1 MAKGNT
7 KKSFL
12 DYFKLS
18 DSSDDDFDDDLFDED
33 EDDYEDEDDMDDRL
47 DDEYD
52 DEDDYDAPQT
62 ESRVK
67 ASPLKSFNKY
77 KGSASS
83 DNGSA
88 RSKAARSSHGQQ
100 SGAGNGK
107 LVSIN
112 SRSRA
117 MDDSEVFV
125 IKPDEFDDAQM
136 IIDHLNRGQIIVIN
150 MEDLDLPTAQRI
162 ADFIGGASYAV
173 DGLFQAI
180 SGNIFL
186 ATPNGTYVSGLST
199 KDVIQYL
206 NQHGNVQAIE
216 DMAAF
221 FSVTPRTI
229 RNHLRS
235 VQDAYPACLQV
246 GRGQV
251 KLLKQ
256 IFEESSPSAQVPSSQ
271 QERSRYILRALLS
284 RSEPMDLD
292 ELAASLFIS
301 EVTLQNEVKLIRHEI
316 AEYHLSLRT
325 KNNTLFI
332 SGSEKDK
339 KRLMIHLI
347 YNEAQHTLVSM
358 ETLHAI
364 FPRYDIQKIRS
375 DILACLNSQ
384 HFFID
389 EYSLTNLLLHMLI
402 TMDQLGTA
410 PNAPRYEVS
419 TDLIE
424 LNRHFVSI
432 IDSICTE
439 LEREYGIVFTRSNKY
454 QFTLLLMTRAVRNQD
469 VSLPSRATLSIHPS
483 TMRLVDSIVQA
494 VKQVYDI
501 DLTDIDFF
509 IPFALHIDNMLVRIR
524 QNVSVHN
531 PLLHSIKAMSP
542 IIYDIAVYISNLINH
557 QEHVQLCEDE
567 IAYIAL
573 HIGARI
579 QDIYNRRGKLCAVLL
594 CPQYYSY
601 DHRQFDRLQSYFSDD
616 LTIESVVTAPHEL
629 AGLKCDMIL
638 STLPLTAEPPV
649 VLISN
654 FISSN
659 DRQAISDVIHRLKA
673 AREKERLISLL
684 QTLIDADLFTPGADY
699 ADRESAIRTI
709 GGQMCA
715 RGIVPQEFIESTL
728 EREQISPTNFGMIAI
743 PHPSDCRAARSAIAV
758 SLLRKPLSWGTSSV
772 RIIFMICVSK
782 SDLSDFSDIFS
793 YLPRVCSDYKTLEQ
807 LASAS
812 SYPDFIQILGGL
824 CAE

>member
-1 MAKGNT
+1 M
-7 KKSFL
+7 
-12 DYFKLS
+12 
-18 DSSDDDFDDDLFDED
+18 
-33 EDDYEDEDDMDDRL
+33 
-47 DDEYD
+47 
-52 DEDDYDAPQT
+52 
-62 ESRVK
+62 
-67 ASPLKSFNKY
+67 
-77 KGSASS
+77 
-83 DNGSA
+83 
-88 RSKAARSSHGQQ
+88 
-100 SGAGNGK
+100 
-107 LVSIN
+107 
-112 SRSRA
+112 
-117 MDDSEVFV
+117 
-125 IKPDEFDDAQM
+125 
-136 IIDHLNRGQIIVIN
+136 
-150 MEDLDLPTAQRI
+150 
-162 ADFIGGASYAV
+162 
-173 DGLFQAI
+173 
-180 SGNIFL
+180 
-186 ATPNGTYVSGLST
+186 LST

-256 IFEESSPSAQVPSSQ
+256 IPEESSPSAQVPSSQ

-284 RSEPMDLD
+284 QSEPMDLD

-325 KNNTLFI
+325 KNNALFI

-339 KRLMIHLI
+339 KRFMIHLI

-573 HIGARI
+573 HIGAHI

-638 STLPLTAEPPV
+638 STLPLT
-649 VLISN
+649 
-654 FISSN
+654 
-659 DRQAISDVIHRLKA
+659 
-673 AREKERLISLL
+673 
-684 QTLIDADLFTPGADY
+684 DADLFTPGADY
-699 ADRESAIRTI
+699 ADRDSAIRTI

>member
-1 MAKGNT
+1 M
-7 KKSFL
+7 
-12 DYFKLS
+12 
-18 DSSDDDFDDDLFDED
+18 
-33 EDDYEDEDDMDDRL
+33 
-47 DDEYD
+47 
-52 DEDDYDAPQT
+52 
-62 ESRVK
+62 
-67 ASPLKSFNKY
+67 
-77 KGSASS
+77 
-83 DNGSA
+83 
-88 RSKAARSSHGQQ
+88 
-100 SGAGNGK
+100 
-107 LVSIN
+107 
-112 SRSRA
+112 
-117 MDDSEVFV
+117 
-125 IKPDEFDDAQM
+125 
-136 IIDHLNRGQIIVIN
+136 
-150 MEDLDLPTAQRI
+150 
-162 ADFIGGASYAV
+162 
-173 DGLFQAI
+173 
-180 SGNIFL
+180 
-186 ATPNGTYVSGLST
+186 LST

-251 KLLKQ
+251 KRLKQ
-256 IFEESSPSAQVPSSQ
+256 IPEESSPSAQVPSSQ

-424 LNRHFVSI
+424 LNRHFVLI

-573 HIGARI
+573 HIGAHI
-579 QDIYNRRGKLCAVLL
+579 QDIYN
-594 CPQYYSY
+594 
-601 DHRQFDRLQSYFSDD
+601 
-616 LTIESVVTAPHEL
+616 
-629 AGLKCDMIL
+629 L
-638 STLPLTAEPPV
+638 S
-649 VLISN
+649 LIH
-654 FISSN
+654 I
-659 DRQAISDVIHRLKA
+659 
-673 AREKERLISLL
+673 
-684 QTLIDADLFTPGADY
+684 
-699 ADRESAIRTI
+699 
-709 GGQMCA
+709 
-715 RGIVPQEFIESTL
+715 
-728 EREQISPTNFGMIAI
+728 
-743 PHPSDCRAARSAIAV
+743 
-758 SLLRKPLSWGTSSV
+758 
-772 RIIFMICVSK
+772 
-782 SDLSDFSDIFS
+782 
-793 YLPRVCSDYKTLEQ
+793 
-807 LASAS
+807 
-812 SYPDFIQILGGL
+812 
-824 CAE
+824 

>member
-1 MAKGNT
+1 M
-7 KKSFL
+7 
-12 DYFKLS
+12 
-18 DSSDDDFDDDLFDED
+18 
-33 EDDYEDEDDMDDRL
+33 
-47 DDEYD
+47 
-52 DEDDYDAPQT
+52 
-62 ESRVK
+62 
-67 ASPLKSFNKY
+67 
-77 KGSASS
+77 
-83 DNGSA
+83 
-88 RSKAARSSHGQQ
+88 
-100 SGAGNGK
+100 
-107 LVSIN
+107 
-112 SRSRA
+112 
-117 MDDSEVFV
+117 
-125 IKPDEFDDAQM
+125 
-136 IIDHLNRGQIIVIN
+136 
-150 MEDLDLPTAQRI
+150 
-162 ADFIGGASYAV
+162 
-173 DGLFQAI
+173 
-180 SGNIFL
+180 
-186 ATPNGTYVSGLST
+186 LST

-531 PLLHSIKAMSP
+531 PLLHSIK
-542 IIYDIAVYISNLINH
+542 
-557 QEHVQLCEDE
+557 
-567 IAYIAL
+567 
-573 HIGARI
+573 
-579 QDIYNRRGKLCAVLL
+579 
-594 CPQYYSY
+594 
-601 DHRQFDRLQSYFSDD
+601 
-616 LTIESVVTAPHEL
+616 
-629 AGLKCDMIL
+629 

>member
-1 MAKGNT
+1 M
-7 KKSFL
+7 
-12 DYFKLS
+12 
-18 DSSDDDFDDDLFDED
+18 
-33 EDDYEDEDDMDDRL
+33 
-47 DDEYD
+47 
-52 DEDDYDAPQT
+52 
-62 ESRVK
+62 
-67 ASPLKSFNKY
+67 
-77 KGSASS
+77 
-83 DNGSA
+83 
-88 RSKAARSSHGQQ
+88 
-100 SGAGNGK
+100 
-107 LVSIN
+107 
-112 SRSRA
+112 
-117 MDDSEVFV
+117 
-125 IKPDEFDDAQM
+125 
-136 IIDHLNRGQIIVIN
+136 
-150 MEDLDLPTAQRI
+150 
-162 ADFIGGASYAV
+162 
-173 DGLFQAI
+173 
-180 SGNIFL
+180 
-186 ATPNGTYVSGLST
+186 LST
-199 KDVIQYL
+199 KDVVQYL
-206 NQHGNVQAIE
+206 NQHGSVQPIE
-216 DMAAF
+216 DMAAY

-229 RNHLRS
+229 RNHLRTL
-235 VQDAYPACLQV
+235 QEEHPACLQV

-251 KLLKQ
+251 KVLKRL
-256 IFEESSPSAQVPSSQ
+256 PDDAAAPAQVPATQ
-271 QERSRYILRALLS
+271 TERARYILRELLS
-284 RSEPMDLD
+284 RGEPMDLD
-292 ELAASLFIS
+292 ALAASLFIS
-301 EVTLQNEVKLIRHEI
+301 EVTLQNEVKLIRREI

-339 KRLMIHLI
+339 KRLMIRLI

-419 TDLIE
+419 SDLIE

-432 IDSICTE
+432 IDSICAE

-483 TMRLVDSIVQA
+483 TMRLVDSIVQS

-531 PLLHSIKAMSP
+531 PLLHSIKTMSP

-616 LTIESVVTAPHEL
+616 LTIETVVTAPHEL
-629 AGLKCDMIL
+629 AGLKCDLIL

-654 FISSN
+654 FISGA
-659 DRQAISDVIHRLKA
+659 DRQAISEVIHRLKA
-673 AREKERLISLL
+673 EREK
-684 QTLIDADLFTPGADY
+684 DY

-715 RGIVPQEFIESTL
+715 HGIVAPEFIESTL

-743 PHPSDCRAARSAIAV
+743 PHPSDCRASRSAIAV

-812 SYPDFIQILGGL
+812 SYPEFIQILGGL

>member
-1 MAKGNT
+1 M
-7 KKSFL
+7 
-12 DYFKLS
+12 
-18 DSSDDDFDDDLFDED
+18 
-33 EDDYEDEDDMDDRL
+33 
-47 DDEYD
+47 
-52 DEDDYDAPQT
+52 
-62 ESRVK
+62 
-67 ASPLKSFNKY
+67 
-77 KGSASS
+77 
-83 DNGSA
+83 
-88 RSKAARSSHGQQ
+88 
-100 SGAGNGK
+100 
-107 LVSIN
+107 
-112 SRSRA
+112 
-117 MDDSEVFV
+117 
-125 IKPDEFDDAQM
+125 
-136 IIDHLNRGQIIVIN
+136 
-150 MEDLDLPTAQRI
+150 
-162 ADFIGGASYAV
+162 
-173 DGLFQAI
+173 
-180 SGNIFL
+180 
-186 ATPNGTYVSGLST
+186 LST

-251 KLLKQ
+251 KRLKQ
-256 IFEESSPSAQVPSSQ
+256 IPEESSPSAQVPSSQ

-424 LNRHFVSI
+424 LNRHFVLI

-439 LEREYGIVFTRSNKY
+439 LEREYGIVFT
-454 QFTLLLMTRAVRNQD
+454 
-469 VSLPSRATLSIHPS
+469 
-483 TMRLVDSIVQA
+483 
-494 VKQVYDI
+494 

-573 HIGARI
+573 HIGAHI

-638 STLPLTAEPPV
+638 STLPLTAAPPV

-654 FISSN
+654 FISNN
-659 DRQAISDVIHRLKA
+659 DRQVISDVIHRLKA

-793 YLPRVCSDYKTLEQ
+793 YLPRVCSDHKTLEQ

-812 SYPDFIQILGGL
+812 SYPDFIQILGDL

>member
-1 MAKGNT
+1 M
-7 KKSFL
+7 
-12 DYFKLS
+12 
-18 DSSDDDFDDDLFDED
+18 
-33 EDDYEDEDDMDDRL
+33 
-47 DDEYD
+47 
-52 DEDDYDAPQT
+52 
-62 ESRVK
+62 
-67 ASPLKSFNKY
+67 
-77 KGSASS
+77 
-83 DNGSA
+83 
-88 RSKAARSSHGQQ
+88 
-100 SGAGNGK
+100 
-107 LVSIN
+107 
-112 SRSRA
+112 
-117 MDDSEVFV
+117 
-125 IKPDEFDDAQM
+125 
-136 IIDHLNRGQIIVIN
+136 
-150 MEDLDLPTAQRI
+150 
-162 ADFIGGASYAV
+162 
-173 DGLFQAI
+173 
-180 SGNIFL
+180 
-186 ATPNGTYVSGLST
+186 
-199 KDVIQYL
+199 
-206 NQHGNVQAIE
+206 
-216 DMAAF
+216 
-221 FSVTPRTI
+221 
-229 RNHLRS
+229 
-235 VQDAYPACLQV
+235 
-246 GRGQV
+246 
-251 KLLKQ
+251 
-256 IFEESSPSAQVPSSQ
+256 PSSQ

-325 KNNTLFI
+325 KTTPCLFP
-332 SGSEKDK
+332 EVK
-339 KRLMIHLI
+339 KTKASHDPPDLQRSAAHACEHGDAPCHL
-347 YNEAQHTLVSM
+347 
-358 ETLHAI
+358 
-364 FPRYDIQKIRS
+364 PRYDIQKIRS

-673 AREKERLISLL
+673 AREKN
-684 QTLIDADLFTPGADY
+684 A
-699 ADRESAIRTI
+699 
-709 GGQMCA
+709 
-715 RGIVPQEFIESTL
+715 
-728 EREQISPTNFGMIAI
+728 
-743 PHPSDCRAARSAIAV
+743 
-758 SLLRKPLSWGTSSV
+758 
-772 RIIFMICVSK
+772 
-782 SDLSDFSDIFS
+782 
-793 YLPRVCSDYKTLEQ
+793 
-807 LASAS
+807 
-812 SYPDFIQILGGL
+812 
-824 CAE
+824 

>member
-1 MAKGNT
+1 M
-7 KKSFL
+7 
-12 DYFKLS
+12 
-18 DSSDDDFDDDLFDED
+18 
-33 EDDYEDEDDMDDRL
+33 
-47 DDEYD
+47 
-52 DEDDYDAPQT
+52 
-62 ESRVK
+62 
-67 ASPLKSFNKY
+67 
-77 KGSASS
+77 
-83 DNGSA
+83 
-88 RSKAARSSHGQQ
+88 
-100 SGAGNGK
+100 
-107 LVSIN
+107 
-112 SRSRA
+112 
-117 MDDSEVFV
+117 
-125 IKPDEFDDAQM
+125 
-136 IIDHLNRGQIIVIN
+136 
-150 MEDLDLPTAQRI
+150 
-162 ADFIGGASYAV
+162 
-173 DGLFQAI
+173 
-180 SGNIFL
+180 
-186 ATPNGTYVSGLST
+186 LST

-251 KLLKQ
+251 KRLKQ
-256 IFEESSPSAQVPSSQ
+256 IPEESSPSAQVPSSQ

-638 STLPLTAEPPV
+638 STLPLTAAPPV